1 MEGKRARGWGVV
13 LVRGTSMAPT
23 FQGWRR
29 LAVMQR
35 GRVASVGD
43 VVVAARP
50 DRPELLVV
58 KRVTEVSPDGVWLE
72 SDAGTDD
79 AVRSDSWLFGPVPS
93 ALVRGV
99 VVWPRVSG
107 PRPR

>member
-1 MEGKRARGWGVV
+1 MGDRRPRGWAVV
-13 LVRGTSMAPT
+13 LVRGSSMAPT
-23 FQGWRR
+23 FRGWRR
-29 LAVMQR
+29 LALMRQ
-35 GRVASVGD
+35 GRAATVGD

-50 DRPELLVV
+50 DRPEVQVV
-58 KRVTEVSPDGVWLE
+58 KRVTEVGPDGLWLE

-79 AVRSDSWLFGPVPS
+79 AVRSDSWLFGPVPG

-107 PRPR
+107 PRPQ